1 MSSCKYTPRQPLQ
14 AHTGGSASLMVILNI
29 PSDQMTPFEGDR
41 LRLIQGPPTHTPIHQ
56 AAGGID
62 SGGVATTTS

>member
-41 LRLIQGPPTHTPIHQ
+41 L
-56 AAGGID
+56 
-62 SGGVATTTS
+62 

>member
-29 PSDQMTPFEGDR
+29 PSDQMTHVEGDR
-41 LRLIQGPPTHTPIHQ
+41 IRLIQGPPAHTPIHQ